1 MLTRL
6 LETIIDSNATEK
18 EKEKAYKIL
27 ERMGMDRATARML
40 AEEIR
45 KETTREQN

>member
-1 MLTRL
+1 MLSRL
-6 LETIIDSNATEK
+6 LETIIDSNTTAE

-40 AEEIR
+40 AEELR
-45 KETTREQN
+45 KEKHEQN